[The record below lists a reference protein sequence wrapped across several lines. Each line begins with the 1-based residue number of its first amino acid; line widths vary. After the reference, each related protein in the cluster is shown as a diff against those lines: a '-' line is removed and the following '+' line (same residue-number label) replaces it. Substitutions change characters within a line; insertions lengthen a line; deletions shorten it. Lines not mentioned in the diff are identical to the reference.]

1 MHVLGKDGDDVL
13 RRALDFKVNRRGKGQ
28 PRKTWRRQVEEE
40 IRKFSLNQEDA
51 LNGIRWKKGL

>member
-13 RRALDFKVNRRGKGQ
+13 RRTLDFKVNRRGKGQ

-51 LNGIRWKKGL
+51 LNGIR